1 MTLPPVTVLAM
12 TDPDTDGDL
21 TRFEAWGLPRGNV
34 VIAFPSRRVEAEFDT
49 LEEAHIHAHQL
60 NEWLERRPAPDKRY
74 RMFLPPPEPTEARLI
89 ELIDQMLVWETAG
102 CPVATRFEEAA

>member
-12 TDPDTDGDL
+12 TDPDPDGDL

-49 LEEAHIHAHQL
+49 LEEAHVHAHQL

-74 RMFLPPPEPTEARLI
+74 RMFLPPPEPTEAALF
-89 ELIDQMLVWETAG
+89 EMIDRMMHPETMD
-102 CPVATRFEEAA
+102 PPTFEEAA